1 MGAIIAAGVIMTDKI
16 KKLIRK
22 HREFLLYA
30 LFGVGT
36 VAIDV
41 GLYSLLVEPLGIR
54 WANVWGWSG
63 AVLFAFWT
71 NKYFVFGRGHEG
83 LRAFLREF
91 GEFVAVRAASLLV
104 EVFGVDFLVRI
115 GVTYPLFGVTGGYA
129 KVVATVAAIIINYV
143 FSKFLIFRARR
154 MDP

>member
-1 MGAIIAAGVIMTDKI
+1 MTDKI
-16 KKLIRK
+16 KKQIGK
-22 HREFLLYA
+22 HREFILYA

-54 WANVWGWSG
+54 WANFWGWCG

-71 NKYFVFGRGHEG
+71 NKYFVFRRGHEG
-83 LRAFLREF
+83 CRAFLREF
-91 GEFVAVRAASLLV
+91 GEFTLVRAASLLV
-104 EVFGVDFLVRI
+104 EVFGVDFLVGI
-115 GVTYPLFGVTGGYA
+115 GVDYALFGIRGGYA

-143 FSKFLIFRARR
+143 FSKFLIFRVRR
-154 MDP
+154 TDP